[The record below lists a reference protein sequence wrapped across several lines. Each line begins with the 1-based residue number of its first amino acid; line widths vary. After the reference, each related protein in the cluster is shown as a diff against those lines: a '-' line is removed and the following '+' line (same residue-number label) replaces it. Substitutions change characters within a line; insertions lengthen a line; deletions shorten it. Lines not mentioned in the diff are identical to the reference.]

1 MDDRQ
6 LHDALGSMGKAC
18 FVNNFEYFADEGFS
32 REELI
37 ELLSKEEPLS
47 TWPSRISNARR
58 IIRAGKA
65 RDALMICSGAGV
77 PKPVRDRARRLH
89 DLYGRG

>member
-32 REELI
+32 RGELI

-65 RDALMICSGAGV
+65 REALMICSEAGV

-89 DLYGRG
+89 DLYRRI